1 MRFRLGLIIG
11 AGAGYVL
18 GAKAGR
24 ERYEDIRRWW
34 GSARRNPSM
43 ERVTTVGQS
52 LSDLVRSIIAGVLER
67 VSELVRRPSQ

>member
-24 ERYEDIRRWW
+24 QRYEDIKRWW
-34 GSARRNPSM
+34 GSASRNPSM

-67 VSELVRRPSQ
+67 VSELVRRPS

>member
-67 VSELVRRPSQ
+67 VSELVRRPS